1 MQQAA
6 ASAYGR
12 VAQATLSPRD
22 LEAQLLM
29 KSAQRLQAL
38 KDGWSEGIPDLLDAL
53 TYNRKVWTVLST
65 AATEPDNPLPDQIK
79 TNIAQLAAFIF
90 QRTIATQIEPAP
102 EKLSALIKIN
112 RDIASGLRGRPASA
126 QAA

>member
-12 VAQATLSPRD
+12 VAQATQSPRD
-22 LEAQLLM
+22 LEASLLM
-29 KSAQRLQAL
+29 KSAHRLQVVQ
-38 KDGWSEGIPDLLDAL
+38 DGWQAGVSDLLDAL
-53 TYNRKVWTVLST
+53 TYNRKIWTVLAT
-65 AATEPDNPLPDQIK
+65 AATEPDNPLPQQIK

-112 RDIASGLRGRPASA
+112 RDIAAGLRGRPATA